1 MSSAAVRRRRFS
13 EAERRRI
20 VEDWR
25 RSGLSQSEFARRAG
39 IAQAYVSRW
48 SREQATSE
56 SQAASLVAVLVIVT
70 VRLIVALTTACPAGS
85 LRRPAKCADSG
96 ALNPARH
103 NRRAEPSTSVR
114 RVRDRPCRAPSSLS
128 EPASTTPRVARVL
141 AETRTSRRRFE
152 SPHLATDFL
161 TVDAWTMLRRVG

>member
-70 VRLIVALTTACPAGS
+70 VRLIVALTTACPA
-85 LRRPAKCADSG
+85 
-96 ALNPARH
+96 
-103 NRRAEPSTSVR
+103 
-114 RVRDRPCRAPSSLS
+114 
-128 EPASTTPRVARVL
+128 
-141 AETRTSRRRFE
+141 
-152 SPHLATDFL
+152 
-161 TVDAWTMLRRVG
+161 